1 MPDPVQFT
9 ESVGYALSATVLGLC
24 IALPALIGSGLLQR
38 VIEKHAAQLDVMLE
52 RVLARQADEAKKSAT

>member
-1 MPDPVQFT
+1 
-9 ESVGYALSATVLGLC
+9 
-24 IALPALIGSGLLQR
+24 